1 MEPPKEKRVFI
12 LFQGHFFNIC
22 FLFQCIVYSIN
33 FQNIYTFAYQK
44 AFLCKLLLLVF
55 KIVESLKCIFKL
67 VKFRNIHYLVQVISS
82 YVNFLSLFVRF
93 LRNFFLHYCLVKQS
107 HFFVNWFCYLH
118 RNMLFFGWQKFAA
131 RKLFKIIKRAHI
143 YLNPK

>member
-1 MEPPKEKRVFI
+1 MKPPKEKRVFI

-22 FLFQCIVYSIN
+22 FLFQCIVYWIN
-33 FQNIYTFAYQK
+33 FQNIDTFAYQK
-44 AFLCKLLLLVF
+44 AFLCKLLLLVL
-55 KIVESLKCIFKL
+55 KIVESLKCISML
-67 VKFRNIHYLVQVISS
+67 LSS

-131 RKLFKIIKRAHI
+131 RKLFKIIKRAYI

>member
-1 MEPPKEKRVFI
+1 MKPPKEKRVFI

-22 FLFQCIVYSIN
+22 FLFQCIVYWIN
-33 FQNIYTFAYQK
+33 FQNIDTFAYQK
-44 AFLCKLLLLVF
+44 AFLCKLLLLVL
-55 KIVESLKCIFKL
+55 KIVESLKCISML
-67 VKFRNIHYLVQVISS
+67 LSS

-118 RNMLFFGWQKFAA
+118 RNLLFLAGRNLQRESCLKSS
-131 RKLFKIIKRAHI
+131 KEHI
-143 YLNPK
+143 YI